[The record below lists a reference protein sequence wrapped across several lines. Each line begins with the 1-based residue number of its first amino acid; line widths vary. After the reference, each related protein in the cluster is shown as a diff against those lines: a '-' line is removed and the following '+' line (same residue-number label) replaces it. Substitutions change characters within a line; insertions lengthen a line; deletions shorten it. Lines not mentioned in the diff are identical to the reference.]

1 MDDVDMNQAED
12 RKGLKTVLRAL
23 RTMEGSP
30 IKGSFT
36 LHLDGESDLEVTEIA
51 CPDGYS
57 RLALVVKVKPIAEG
71 FPPNPLVRTFFVG
84 EVLDISIHGDPP
96 WHQKSYLED
105 EDTLA
110 SLPLDEMGYGGMG
123 VMLAAAHDYV
133 SDEAMKLVGLMTG
146 EEEAT
151 DGTEKA

>member
-1 MDDVDMNQAED
+1 MNQAED
-12 RKGLKTVLRAL
+12 RKGLRTVLRAL

-30 IKGSFT
+30 IKGDFT
-36 LHLDGESDLEVTEIA
+36 LHFDEGFDLGVTEIA
-51 CPDGYS
+51 RPDGYS
-57 RLALVVKVKPIAEG
+57 RIALVVKLKPIAEDSQ
-71 FPPNPLVRTFFVG
+71 PEPLVRTFFVG

-96 WHQKSYLED
+96 WHQTSYLED

-110 SLPLDEMGYGGMG
+110 SLSLDEMGYGGMG

-151 DGTEKA
+151 DETEKA